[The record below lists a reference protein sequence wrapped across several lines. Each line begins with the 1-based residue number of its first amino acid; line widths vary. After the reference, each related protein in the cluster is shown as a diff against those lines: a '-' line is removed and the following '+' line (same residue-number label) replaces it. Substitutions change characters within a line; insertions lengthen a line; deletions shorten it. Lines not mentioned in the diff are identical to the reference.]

1 MGTQERDKTID
12 ILRGVI
18 MVLMAIDHCFLTIY
32 QTHYAETYNLLIP
45 NYGSNSIFITR
56 WLSNICA
63 PGFAMLMGISLSFYF
78 KYNNDNQSVKIY
90 LFKRGLIL
98 IFLQQLLNLPSLF
111 FDLKNIENIHLFTG
125 SVLYSL
131 GLSMILCSF
140 VLKWNKSTQIIV
152 GAAIIFINYVIAT
165 FILQSSLSATTQNT
179 ASFFDNTMI
188 HLLFTP
194 GVNKWV
200 SVNYPVLPWLGVSI
214 IGLGV
219 GRYLMENKNK
229 FFAQIWKIGL
239 VLLGLFFVLRIMNGG
254 DFNHIPDI
262 KSLINFLAIIKYP
275 PSIAFILV
283 TFGILFLLMALI
295 NKITSNRTLYKLM
308 QPLLVFGKVPLFFY
322 FAHYYLYIVISKFT
336 NHHISLTNMYL
347 LWLVGLI
354 ILFPICKS
362 YDQFK
367 KKKHPN
373 SFWKFL

>member
-1 MGTQERDKTID
+1 VGSQERDKTID
-12 ILRGVI
+12 ILRGII
-18 MVLMAIDHCFLTIY
+18 MILMAIDHCFLTIY

-63 PGFAMLMGISLSFYF
+63 PGFALLMGISLSFYS
-78 KYNNDNQSVKIY
+78 KYNIDNQSVKIY
-90 LFKRGLIL
+90 LIKRGLVL

-140 VLKWNKSTQIIV
+140 FIKWNKPSQLLV
-152 GAAIIFINYVIAT
+152 GATIIFINYVIAT
-165 FILQSSLSATTQNT
+165 YILQSSLSVTTQNT
-179 ASFFDNTMI
+179 AHFFDNTI
-188 HLLFTP
+188 VHLLFTP
-194 GVNKWV
+194 GENKWV
-200 SVNYPVLPWLGVSI
+200 SVNYPVVPWLGVAI

-219 GRYLMENKNK
+219 GKYLMENKNK
-229 FFAQIWKIGL
+229 FLNKIWKIGL
-239 VLLGLFFVLRIMNGG
+239 VLLVLFIVLRIMNWG
-254 DFNHIPDI
+254 DFNHIANTND
-262 KSLINFLAIIKYP
+262 LINFLAIIKYP

-295 NKITSNRTLYKLM
+295 NKITSNSTLYKLM

-336 NHHISLTNMYL
+336 NHHISLTKMYL

-367 KKKHPN
+367 KLKNPN
-373 SFWKFL
+373 SFWKLL

>member
-18 MVLMAIDHCFLTIY
+18 MVLMARGHCFSAIY
-32 QTHYAETYNLLIP
+32 KIHFTESWNQSIP
-45 NYGSNSIFITR
+45 NYGSNAIFLTR

-140 VLKWNKSTQIIV
+140 FIKWNKSSQLLV

-179 ASFFDNTMI
+179 AHFFENTI
-188 HLLFTP
+188 VHLLFTP
-194 GVNKWV
+194 GENKWV
-200 SVNYPVLPWLGVSI
+200 SVNYPVVPWLGVAI

-229 FFAQIWKIGL
+229 FFDKIWKIGL
-239 VLLGLFFVLRIMNGG
+239 VLLVLFIVLRIMNWG
-254 DFNHIPDI
+254 DFNHIANTNG
-262 KSLINFLAIIKYP
+262 LINFLAIIKYP

-283 TFGILFLLMALI
+283 TFAILFLLMALI

-367 KKKHPN
+367 KMKLPN
-373 SFWKFL
+373 SIWKFL

>member
-1 MGTQERDKTID
+1 M
-12 ILRGVI
+12 
-18 MVLMAIDHCFLTIY
+18 
-32 QTHYAETYNLLIP
+32 
-45 NYGSNSIFITR
+45 
-56 WLSNICA
+56 
-63 PGFAMLMGISLSFYF
+63 
-78 KYNNDNQSVKIY
+78 
-90 LFKRGLIL
+90 KRGLVL

-140 VLKWNKSTQIIV
+140 VIKWNKSSQLLV

-179 ASFFDNTMI
+179 AHFFENTI
-188 HLLFTP
+188 VHLLFTP
-194 GVNKWV
+194 GENKWV
-200 SVNYPVLPWLGVSI
+200 SVNYPVVPWLGVAI

-219 GRYLMENKNK
+219 GKYLMENKNK
-229 FFAQIWKIGL
+229 FLNKIWKIGL
-239 VLLGLFFVLRIMNGG
+239 VLLVLFIVLRIMNWG
-254 DFNHIPDI
+254 DFNHIANTND
-262 KSLINFLAIIKYP
+262 LINFLAIIKYP

-295 NKITSNRTLYKLM
+295 NKITSNSTLYKLM

-367 KKKHPN
+367 KLKNQN

>member
-1 MGTQERDKTID
+1 MGSQERDKTID

-45 NYGSNSIFITR
+45 NYSSNSIFITR

-63 PGFAMLMGISLSFYF
+63 PGFALLMGISLSFYS
-78 KYNNDNQSVKIY
+78 KYNIDNQSVKIY
-90 LFKRGLIL
+90 LIKRGLVL

-140 VLKWNKSTQIIV
+140 VIKWNKSSQLLV

-165 FILQSSLSATTQNT
+165 YILQSSLSVTTQNT
-179 ASFFDNTMI
+179 AHFFDNTI
-188 HLLFTP
+188 VHLLFTP
-194 GVNKWV
+194 GENKWI
-200 SVNYPVLPWLGVSI
+200 SVNYPVVPWLGVAI
-214 IGLGV
+214 IGIGV

-229 FFAQIWKIGL
+229 FFDKIWKIGL
-239 VLLGLFFVLRIMNGG
+239 VLLVLFIVLRIMNWG
-254 DFNHIPDI
+254 DFNHIANTND
-262 KSLINFLAIIKYP
+262 LINFLAIIKYP

-295 NKITSNRTLYKLM
+295 NKITSNSTLYKLM

-367 KKKHPN
+367 KMKNPN
-373 SFWKFL
+373 SFWKLL